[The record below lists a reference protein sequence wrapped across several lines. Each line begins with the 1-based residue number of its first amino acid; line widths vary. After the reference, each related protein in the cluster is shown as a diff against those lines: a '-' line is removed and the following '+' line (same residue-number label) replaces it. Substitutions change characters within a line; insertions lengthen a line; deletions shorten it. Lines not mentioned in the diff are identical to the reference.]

1 MAQSSAKIKRKK
13 PNKQRAARVAR
24 GEKQALESLA
34 QKRRPFEPL
43 LKEIVAA
50 VVHAA
55 ETSSFA
61 GQTSASELPATS
73 NDSHSTA
80 YSALGPVTSPSSE
93 SGTWLEVGCGLGQ
106 LRALLP
112 KEVLPRLIHT
122 DVLEHLVKGLIER
135 YPEARAQ
142 AASVD
147 CLPFDA
153 GSIDAVLGL
162 CAFDS
167 FPDQAAASRE
177 IWRVLRPGGR
187 FVHFLDAATNIE
199 PTLLQLIGAG
209 RLPLPNFFADIA
221 LRRPDLIDWPRVG
234 HLVQPYHDVLSVP
247 LSQFGAVVEMLRRA
261 GHLMAAMLE
270 RYTSVFLRRPFE
282 ALPAARAFVELT
294 SSSDVGR
301 PVNQALMSLFTTLQ
315 QPPYSTQL
323 PFDLQSHSSLVNFKT
338 TLDGYFGREFGFEIR
353 VSTIVYARS
362 FEPDVQDPL
371 RARVRRVGIGQNSAF
386 WPEPRGVH
394 TSRLTGNLSDALQS
408 DVSPSTHILREA
420 AIYCLIAEKVDHGS
434 RWPNPPL
441 D

>member
-1 MAQSSAKIKRKK
+1 MAQFSAKTKRKK

-24 GEKQALESLA
+24 GEKQALASLA
-34 QKRRPFEPL
+34 HKRRPFEPL

-55 ETSSFA
+55 ETSPFD
-61 GQTSASELPATS
+61 GQTAAGKLQATANASLSAA
-73 NDSHSTA
+73 H
-80 YSALGPVTSPSSE
+80 GPLAPVNTTLSGG
-93 SGTWLEVGCGLGQ
+93 GTWLEVGCGLGQ
-106 LRALLP
+106 LRGLLP
-112 KEVLPRLIHT
+112 KEVLPRMIHT
-122 DVLEHLVKGLIER
+122 DVLEHLVKGLLEK
-135 YPEARAQ
+135 YPDARAR

-167 FPDQAAASRE
+167 FPNQAAASRE
-177 IWRVLRPGGR
+177 IWRVLRLGGV

-199 PTLLQLIGAG
+199 PTLLQLMAAG

-234 HLVQPYHDVLSVP
+234 HLIQPYHDVLSVP
-247 LSQFGAVVEMLRRA
+247 VAQFGAVVEMLRRA

-270 RYTSVFLRRPFE
+270 RYMSVFLRQPFE
-282 ALPAARAFVELT
+282 VLPAARAFVELT

-301 PVNQALMSLFTTLQ
+301 PINQALMSLFTTLQ

-323 PFDLQSHSSLVNFKT
+323 PFDVQSNSSLVNFKA
-338 TLDGYFGREFGFEIR
+338 TLDRYFGPEFGFEVR

-362 FEPDVQDPL
+362 FEPDVADPL
-371 RARVRRVGIGQNSAF
+371 RARVRRVGIGQNCVF

-394 TSRLTGNLSDALQS
+394 TSRLAANISHVQQS
-408 DVSPSTHILREA
+408 DVSPTTHVLREA
-420 AIYCLIAEKVDHGS
+420 AIYCLIAAKVDCPVS
-434 RWPNPPL
+434 L
-441 D
+441 A